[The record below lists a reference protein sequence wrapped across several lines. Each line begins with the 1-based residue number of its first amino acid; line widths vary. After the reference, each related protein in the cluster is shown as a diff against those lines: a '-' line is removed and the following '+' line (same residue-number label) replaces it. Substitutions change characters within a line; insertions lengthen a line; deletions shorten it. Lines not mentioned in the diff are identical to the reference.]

1 MTQENILEN
10 GEKQTLELLT
20 LMAGMEDKGFL
31 EKMTSDKIKPLKY
44 SISQLYRRMHKHEAC
59 EVINRIL
66 SLLGIGRISLNFFET
81 VFGDVNF
88 SKVEEVKRR
97 IEKFR
102 WLCLLEFSD
111 ILEGFNIFSK
121 EDEVLVNS
129 WMRHFSRQARHS
141 VPLMLERIEP
151 QYLFAL
157 GYLAYEQVPRVGEE
171 RRKLKDLLE
180 EAINSGLVRNPDDLA
195 NLAEKKGIGREKLH
209 SLIDGAAIPEGPL
222 LLQFPLAV
230 WIYEYPG
237 PEYKNYM
244 EVLIAARNSC
254 EIVNK
259 EIVESIRFKGLQN
272 TRAYLSAQN
281 IDVYVATSMREPT
294 DFVTNWAFVRALTEN
309 EELRDLNLTFFDPT
323 QAYIPERIHKGI
335 LENFAIE
342 RASVTVYN
350 AQETETFGK
359 DAEAAISLAYGKPV
373 IIYVPRMFGEEIEKK
388 EMKKTFES
396 IKRIFSDLDELSL
409 KERGDFLIGLLKK
422 DYLTKEETQGLS
434 QPEKDKRHAIELVIE
449 KQFPTLLNQ
458 LDVIEIRSALLTKG
472 YYTTLL
478 RKEELIKFCTE
489 KIKKLEV
496 RALLF
501 RDIHPL
507 TFQLSPIDAVARGV
521 FVTRSVQQT
530 AKLLRAIFEG
540 TLEYEIR
547 EITKKVD
554 GEELKTWVLCDVITN
569 SPIRACPKNDMMRK
583 ELSELRSRR
592 HAQQQ
597 RIQTKI

>member
-1 MTQENILEN
+1 MNQENILEN
-10 GEKQTLELLT
+10 GEKQILELLT
-20 LMAGMEDKGFL
+20 LMAGMEDKGVL

-66 SLLGIGRISLNFFET
+66 SILGIGRISLKFFET
-81 VFGDVNF
+81 VFGDVDF

-129 WMRHFSRQARHS
+129 WARHFSRQVRHS

-157 GYLAYEQVPRVGEE
+157 GYLAYEQVPQVGEE
-171 RRKLKDLLE
+171 RKKLKEFLE

-209 SLIDGAAIPEGPL
+209 SLIAGAAIPEGPL
-222 LLQFPLAV
+222 LLQFPLAL

-237 PEYKNYM
+237 GYKNYT

-254 EIVNK
+254 EIVNE

-294 DFVTNWAFVRALTEN
+294 DFVTNWAFVRALKEN

-335 LENFAIE
+335 LENLAIE

-359 DAEAAISLAYGKPV
+359 AAEAAISLAYGKPV
-373 IIYVPRMFGEEIEKK
+373 IIYVPRIFGEEIEKK

-396 IKRIFSDLDELSL
+396 IKRILSDIDELSL
-409 KERGDFLIGLLKK
+409 KERRDFLIGLLEKG
-422 DYLTKEETQGLS
+422 YLTKEDIQVLS
-434 QPEKDKRHAIELVIE
+434 QPEKDKRHAIEWVIE

-458 LDVIEIRSALLTKG
+458 SDVIEIRSALLTKG
-472 YYTTLL
+472 YHTTLL
-478 RKEELIKFCTE
+478 TKDELIKFCVE

-507 TFQLSPIDAVARGV
+507 TFQLSPSDAVARGV

-592 HAQQQ
+592 RAQQQ